1 MRSVEEHTAFGRL
14 TEKQRSGIEIHRP
27 SRRHVPGTPDLSKL
41 SGEGLYPKT
50 FFSRAIGR
58 RAKALTR
65 ALSIRNRSRTGRA
78 KTLPNWNRART
89 QTPQTPQTLFSDLT
103 LLLTITSIESDYL

>member
-14 TEKQRSGIEIHRP
+14 TEKQRSGIELHRP
-27 SRRHVPGTPDLSKL
+27 SRIRRHVRGTPDLSKL

-50 FFSRAIGR
+50 FFSRG
-58 RAKALTR
+58 
-65 ALSIRNRSRTGRA
+65 NRPEGKTFNPRVVNSEPQPHRPR

-89 QTPQTPQTLFSDLT
+89 QTTPDAPRRFL
-103 LLLTITSIESDYL
+103 